1 MCDCNYN
8 IYKYS
13 LYNGQF
19 GAVLPHQNK
28 PIPKPTGNNIK
39 YYDSMIFYSGPGVSK
54 VNPPNQSAAYNLQPV
69 PGSEKLYKELFNPQ
83 NLSIISN
90 KITELLQGLDK
101 DGKDIVVSQ
110 ENICGILTSVINNY
124 YAIDDQPGLNTLF
137 QIPTRNGNLSKKDK
151 CIIRTIN
158 IIVNYIRTETER
170 IDCNKTLT
178 IWNSV
183 YGDFNEKGLRA
194 HPPLKIQENNV
205 NKPEFHMR
213 Y

>member
-1 MCDCNYN
+1 MKAILIMGSTADE
-8 IYKYS
+8 
-13 LYNGQF
+13 
-19 GAVLPHQNK
+19 PHAK
-28 PIPKPTGNNIK
+28 
-39 YYDSMIFYSGPGVSK
+39 
-54 VNPPNQSAAYNLQPV
+54 
-69 PGSEKLYKELFNPQ
+69 
-83 NLSIISN
+83 
-90 KITELLQGLDK
+90 KITDKLDEYGIGWEQHAASAHKQPLKVLEILENNK

-124 YAIDDQPGLNTLF
+124 YALDDQPGLNTLF

-170 IDCNKTLT
+170 INCNKTLS

-194 HPPLKIQENNV
+194 HPPLKILENSP